1 MKKELYQ
8 IIEMCDL
15 PHKADKQAKLE
26 ACAMWKKVIDRY
38 MRSTMVTL
46 EQCHL
51 RWLKC
56 AISSY
61 EVAMLS
67 REVFF
72 IYMQGV
78 IEEYVK

>member
-1 MKKELYQ
+1 MKKELYD
-8 IIEMCDL
+8 IIEYCKSI
-15 PHKADKQAKLE
+15 KADDRAKRVGCE
-26 ACAMWKKVIDRY
+26 MWKKTVDRY

-51 RWLKC
+51 RWLKA
-56 AISSY
+56 AITQY
-61 EVAMLS
+61 EVTTLS

>member
-1 MKKELYQ
+1 MKKALYE
-8 IIEMCDL
+8 IIEICDVEG
-15 PHKADKQAKLE
+15 KADRQAKIE

-51 RWLKC
+51 RWMKA
-56 AISSY
+56 AITQY
-61 EVAMLS
+61 EVSMLS

-72 IYMQGV
+72 IYMKG
-78 IEEYVK
+78 IIDEMK